1 MGFIDNHLGIGLGF
15 KKGMGED
22 GGLSNFDGDGLLPNT
37 EARHFYY
44 ERLITANGG
53 IEDIQDFYGLSLTDF
68 KMAINNVFTS
78 LEICGLTSKIKR
90 WTPRLGSTSNTQ
102 CLNAIS
108 PISVYDGV
116 FSGGVTFTTNGV
128 VYDGINGKESTGF
141 LVNNFSGINN
151 IGVSFKYVTG
161 TLANYSQMVADS
173 ANPPSL
179 VIYNDP
185 LGRFLG
191 YINTANYSGHT
202 VEIGGYYTYN
212 RTTSNIL
219 YINGVQEDTVVVT
232 DALVLSAS
240 QLCIGG
246 GNVNLLYANAT
257 LRQEVFHDALDANE
271 SLDLYNILTTFDT
284 ALGR

>member
-1 MGFIDNHLGIGLGF
+1 MPHPLYMRRLVPGDLLSGLT
-15 KKGMGED
+15 
-22 GGLSNFDGDGLLPNT
+22 NPTAIN
-37 EARHFYY
+37 YY
-44 ERLITANGG
+44 YNALVVANGG
-53 IEDIQDFYGLSLTDF
+53 NDIDSATLYGVPLLTFQTAINTAFDDLDAAGLS
-68 KMAINNVFTS
+68 
-78 LEICGLTSKIKR
+78 SKIKR
-90 WTPRLGSTSNTQ
+90 WTPRIGNTAATQ
-102 CLNAIS
+102 AINAIN
-108 PISVYDGV
+108 PGTYDGT
-116 FSGGVTFTTNGV
+116 FSGGVVHTADGS

-173 ANPPSL
+173 ANPVL
-179 VIYNDP
+179 LGIYNDP

-219 YINGVQEDTVVVT
+219 YINGVQEDIIVVT
-232 DALVLSAS
+232 DALALSAS

-257 LRQEVFHDALDANE
+257 LRQEIFHDALDSTETAT
-271 SLDLYNILTTFDT
+271 LYNIINTLDT